1 MIEKLKKKLG
11 NQVGESLAETLIAV
25 LVIAFATMLL
35 AGMISATSSI
45 VMQSESAMEAFYAAS
60 EGLETLENTE
70 GAKST
75 SMTMKAP
82 DGLNISEITISVVY
96 AENTTFESKPVIAYR
111 MVKSSE

>member
-45 VMQSESAMEAFYAAS
+45 VLQSESTMEAFYAAS
-60 EGLETLENTE
+60 ESLEKLEDADGVRTN
-70 GAKST
+70 
-75 SMTMKAP
+75 MTIKAP
-82 DGLNISEITISVVY
+82 DGLDISDITISVVY
-96 AENTTFESKPVIAYR
+96 AENTTFESHPVIAYR